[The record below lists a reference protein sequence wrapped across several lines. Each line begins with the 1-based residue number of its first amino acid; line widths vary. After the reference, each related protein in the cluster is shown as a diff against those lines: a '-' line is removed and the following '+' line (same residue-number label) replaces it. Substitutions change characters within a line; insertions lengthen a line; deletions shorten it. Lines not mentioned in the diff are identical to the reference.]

1 MPARQSCGKH
11 KTKIMMKNN
20 NEYIA
25 CDWTC
30 QGFWLYDIQ
39 CLSKW
44 VNHNFQCYYYL
55 PKNVVNKVCYIEFI

>member
-1 MPARQSCGKH
+1 MPAQQSCGKH

-25 CDWTC
+25 CDQTASC

-39 CLSKW
+39 CLSKQ
-44 VNHNFQCYYYL
+44 VNHNFQHY
-55 PKNVVNKVCYIEFI
+55 NFITGI